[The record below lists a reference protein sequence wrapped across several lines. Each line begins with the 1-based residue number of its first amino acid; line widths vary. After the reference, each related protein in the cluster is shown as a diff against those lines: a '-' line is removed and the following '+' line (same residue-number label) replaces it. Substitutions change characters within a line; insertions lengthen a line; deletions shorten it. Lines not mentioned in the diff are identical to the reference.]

1 MASGGLNDAQ
11 VKQQIDQMVAF
22 IEQEAAEK
30 VEEIR
35 AKADEEFNIEKARI
49 VQEETLKIN
58 QQFERKAKQV
68 ETQKKIEYSNKL
80 NAARL
85 QVLKAQE
92 DALKSVTE
100 QAASKLEGIT
110 KDAGKYK
117 ELLKDLLTQC
127 LCQLLESKVIVRTR
141 KQDADTV
148 KSVADDAKKA
158 FKEKTKL
165 DVELEFDTK
174 NYLPEDCGGGVEVAV
189 GDRIKVTN
197 TLTKRLEL
205 AVQQT
210 MPALRFHL
218 FGETGSR
225 SFFN

>member
-11 VKQQIDQMVAF
+11 VQQQIAQMVAF
-22 IEQEAAEK
+22 INQEASEK

-92 DALKSVTE
+92 DALKDITQ
-100 QAASKLEGIT
+100 QAGDKLETIT
-110 KDAGKYK
+110 KDKAQYK
-117 ELLKDLLTQC
+117 KLLQDLLTQC
-127 LCQLLESKVIVRTR
+127 LCQLLETKVTVRVR
-141 KQDADTV
+141 KEDVDLV
-148 KSVADDAKKA
+148 KSVGDASAKE
-158 FKEKTKL
+158 FKEKSKL
-165 DVELEFDTK
+165 EVELVYDAK
-174 NYLPEDCGGGVEVAV
+174 NFLPEDCGGGVEVAV
-189 GDRIKVTN
+189 GDRIKITN
-197 TLTKRLEL
+197 TLGKRLEL

-210 MPALRFHL
+210 MPAVRYHL
-218 FGETGSR
+218 FGESGTR
-225 SFFN
+225 RFFN